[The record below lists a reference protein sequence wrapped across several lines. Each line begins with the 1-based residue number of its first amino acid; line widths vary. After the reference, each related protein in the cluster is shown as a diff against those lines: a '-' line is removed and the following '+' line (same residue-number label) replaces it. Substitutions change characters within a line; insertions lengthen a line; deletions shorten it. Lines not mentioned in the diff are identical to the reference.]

1 MQWRGPLALSL
12 ASALWG
18 AMFVV
23 SKILLDAIPP
33 FVLAW
38 LTYGIGVVILSTF
51 ALARKES
58 WRIAWRDVPLLLV
71 VTLSGYVISVGAQ
84 FIGTAMSTAQLGSV
98 VTAATPSFMIL
109 FAIPI
114 LGERITAQKILA
126 VLAASLGMVAVVGIA
141 PLSAGQRLG
150 GAMLMIT
157 AVAWGLMSVVAK
169 RLFRRMSPVM
179 VTVYAMAWS
188 LVFLAPLAAME
199 LSAWSYRVLSQPPL
213 ALGILYMGVMAT
225 ATAYLLWNY
234 GMARME
240 AGSGGVFLA
249 IQPLVGSLLG
259 WLILHEPIGLGTMLG
274 FLLIASGIAL
284 TARQIA

>member
-12 ASALWG
+12 AAALWG

-33 FVLAW
+33 FLLAW

-84 FIGTAMSTAQLGSV
+84 FIGTEMSTAQLGSV

-150 GAMLMIT
+150 GAILMIT

-188 LVFLAPLAAME
+188 LVFLAPLAAIE

-240 AGSGGVFLA
+240 AGIGGVFLA

>member
-12 ASALWG
+12 AAALWG

-33 FVLAW
+33 FLLAW

-84 FIGTAMSTAQLGSV
+84 FIGTKMSTAQLGSV

-179 VTVYAMAWS
+179 VTIYAMAWS

-199 LSAWSYRVLSQPPL
+199 LSTWSYRVLSQPPL

>member
-12 ASALWG
+12 AAALWG

-84 FIGTAMSTAQLGSV
+84 FIGTEMSTAQLGSV

-179 VTVYAMAWS
+179 VTIYAMAWS

-199 LSAWSYRVLSQPPL
+199 LSTWSYRVLSQPPL

>member
-12 ASALWG
+12 AAALWG

-84 FIGTAMSTAQLGSV
+84 FIGTEMSTAQLGSV

-150 GAMLMIT
+150 GAILMIT

-188 LVFLAPLAAME
+188 LVFLAPLAAIE

>member
-12 ASALWG
+12 AAALWG

-33 FVLAW
+33 FLLAW

-84 FIGTAMSTAQLGSV
+84 FIGTEMSTAQLGSV
-98 VTAATPSFMIL
+98 VTASTPSFMIL

-150 GAMLMIT
+150 GAILMIT

-188 LVFLAPLAAME
+188 LVFLAPLAAIE

>member
-12 ASALWG
+12 AAALWG

-33 FVLAW
+33 FLLAW

-84 FIGTAMSTAQLGSV
+84 FIGTKMSTAQLGSV

-179 VTVYAMAWS
+179 VTIYAMAWS

-199 LSAWSYRVLSQPPL
+199 LSTWSYRVLSRPPL

>member
-12 ASALWG
+12 AAALWG

-84 FIGTAMSTAQLGSV
+84 FIGTEMSTAQLGSV
-98 VTAATPSFMIL
+98 VTASTPSFMIL

-150 GAMLMIT
+150 GAILMIT

>member
-12 ASALWG
+12 AAALWG

-84 FIGTAMSTAQLGSV
+84 FIGTEMSTAQLGSV

-150 GAMLMIT
+150 GAILMIT